1 MVHGHIV
8 TTVYAHLVVLGEYVV
23 VEVFLPVSVV
33 VVEVVVDVVGVLIEV
48 RHGHR
53 AADELRVGHS
63 TYHFG
68 EVVAVL
74 AGIHHLHLLGCRF
87 EATVSADVDA
97 GYHAL
102 AAASVD
108 KEHTVGTL
116 GTVEGRSVLHH
127 FHAFDIVGI
136 DDVEHVVHEALVER
150 GTVVLHIHHD
160 TVDNDEGLGVGIQRV
175 QAINEHGS
183 TLGGHTAA
191 VDGAHRTAEFFFDFF
206 FNRKGI
212 GLVEPRR
219 LVVVHGSAVEVEILL
234 HALVQVHILVGST
247 LEGELGRVVVLNID
261 EKNVYK
267 LGDIDGVL
275 TVVLGQGTIETI
287 VQSLHFHTCKGLL
300 GSGIIDVTRNL
311 FHFILGCNCFLGYRL
326 RRFGVVGFHFS
337 PVLRGLCRKD
347 TSTGEHEK
355 ADTCSKRS
363 LHQVN
368 FLSIIH

>member
-1 MVHGHIV
+1 M
-8 TTVYAHLVVLGEYVV
+8 
-23 VEVFLPVSVV
+23 
-33 VVEVVVDVVGVLIEV
+33 
-48 RHGHR
+48 
-53 AADELRVGHS
+53 
-63 TYHFG
+63 
-68 EVVAVL
+68 
-74 AGIHHLHLLGCRF
+74 
-87 EATVSADVDA
+87 
-97 GYHAL
+97 
-102 AAASVD
+102 
-108 KEHTVGTL
+108 
-116 GTVEGRSVLHH
+116 
-127 FHAFDIVGI
+127 
-136 DDVEHVVHEALVER
+136 ER

-337 PVLRGLCRKD
+337 PFLRGLCRKD